1 MSERLRHLAPW
12 IGAVAITVAAGALVH
27 DHTRMDS
34 ASFDEPS
41 HIHAAYLQVF
51 HRSAIS
57 NMEHPPLAKEIAGL
71 GLLFVRPSDTPMA
84 PDLNFPASAH
94 RFLFEN
100 RVSPDSLLAAARAP
114 MLLFFAALC
123 LLVFGAARRWFGT
136 LAGFFALLL
145 TAFEPNLLA
154 HAGIVHTDV
163 PVSLFW
169 LASILAWGRVLERRS
184 AARIVV
190 AGVLLGLALATKFS
204 ALYLLPTFALAAM
217 AVRALDVR
225 EPGSPSRIARF
236 GRLLL
241 ADIAALAG
249 AAVVAVG
256 VALLVYQTVVAG
268 FTVNDQQAVIRRM
281 VGVYERA
288 PALADRLA
296 AISSFSK
303 AAAHLAAGI
312 ALVGRQN
319 AIGGGITFLDGRM
332 SMRGFPGYFFEA
344 FAFKTGLP
352 FLVSAIA
359 ALVALGFRR
368 IDRRDA
374 ILWVAAAYYFAFS
387 IGSSYNIGIRHVL
400 PVYPILAVAVSRL
413 VRFAGP
419 PSSPVMPVRGHW
431 RIAAVLALAVLQG
444 GTAALAHPHELSYFN
459 VLGGGM
465 ANGYRHL
472 ADSNTDWGLDLRR
485 LTEDLSRR
493 NVRDATIC
501 YFGGDRV
508 YPRAGIPDFAADP
521 RVHGDLVAIS
531 TTLWDIGPA
540 FYAVNGRMDLARS
553 LAGLIRLLRER
564 GELVGR
570 IGGSTLIYRP
580 PSPSALERLPSVSGL
595 ERLPRVSAVNR
606 VPSDSVLGRLP
617 PGPPDSDILRR

>member
-1 MSERLRHLAPW
+1 MFSPDRLRSFAPW
-12 IGAVAITVAAGALVH
+12 LGAAAITIAACALVH

-41 HIHAAYLQVF
+41 HIHAAYLQIF

-71 GLLFVRPSDTPMA
+71 GLLFLRPSDTPMA
-84 PDLNFPASAH
+84 PDLNFPWSAH

-100 RVSPDSLLAAARAP
+100 RVSPDAILAAARAP

-123 LLVFGAARRWFGT
+123 LLVFGTAKQWFGT
-136 LAGFFALLL
+136 TAGFVALVLV
-145 TAFEPNLLA
+145 AFEPNLLA

-169 LASILAWGRVLERRS
+169 LASIVAWGRVLERRS

-204 ALYLLPTFALAAM
+204 ALYLLPTFVLVALV
-217 AVRALDVR
+217 VRALDVR
-225 EPGSPSRIARF
+225 EVESASRIARF
-236 GRLLL
+236 GKLFL
-241 ADIAALAG
+241 ADIVALAG

-256 VALLVYQTVVAG
+256 FALLVYQTVVAG
-268 FTVNDQQAVIRRM
+268 FTVADQQAVIRRM

-288 PALADRLA
+288 PALAERLA
-296 AISSFSK
+296 GISPFSK

-319 AIGGGITFLDGRM
+319 AIGGGITFLDGRL
-332 SMRGFPGYFFEA
+332 SMHGFPGYFFEA
-344 FAFKTGLP
+344 FAFKTSLP
-352 FLVSAIA
+352 LLASVMV
-359 ALVALGFRR
+359 ALVGLGFRR
-368 IDRRDA
+368 VDRRDA
-374 ILWVAAAYYFAFS
+374 ILWVAVGYYFAFS
-387 IGSSYNIGIRHVL
+387 IGSSYNIGVRHIL

-413 VRFAGP
+413 VRFGVEKP
-419 PSSPVMPVRGHW
+419 RKPWPL
-431 RIAAVLALAVLQG
+431 IAVLAIALLQG
-444 GTAALAHPHELSYFN
+444 GTALLAHPHELSYFN

-485 LTEDLSRR
+485 LAEDLSRR

-540 FYAVNGRMDLARS
+540 FYAVNGRMDLARG
-553 LAGLIRLLRER
+553 LAQLIRLLRER
-564 GELVGR
+564 GNLISR
-570 IGGSTLIYRP
+570 IGGSTLIYRL
-580 PSPSALERLPSVSGL
+580 PSGSALNRFAVGERP
-595 ERLPRVSAVNR
+595 N
-606 VPSDSVLGRLP
+606 
-617 PGPPDSDILRR
+617 SDILRR